1 MIRTLGAAY
10 SYGLNDQVGDDYRKA
25 KTELVRV
32 KFPSLTRTR
41 SKTRVMKYNYANKI
55 SGKGFICKLNKI
67 LKNNLPN
74 SMIFYTPALLL

>member
-1 MIRTLGAAY
+1 MGAAY

-32 KFPSLTRTR
+32 KFPSLTRIR
-41 SKTRVMKYNYANKI
+41 SKTRVMKYNNANKI
-55 SGKGFICKLNKI
+55 SGKGFIRKLNKI

-74 SMIFYTPALLL
+74 SMIFYASALLL